1 MKVFIKSCEKF
12 RSHWIYHKH
21 STPITRGPD
30 YQRFTLWNIEL
41 ERTELKRPQAAR
53 SEALSWNQTLGE
65 NPSDSK
71 PFLLTPRI
79 LATRKEIEG
88 LVSEEI

>member
-1 MKVFIKSCEKF
+1 M
-12 RSHWIYHKH
+12 RSSDLIG
-21 STPITRGPD
+21 STINIQLPSPEGQITKGL
-30 YQRFTLWNIEL
+30 TLWNIEL
-41 ERTELKRPQAAR
+41 KRTELKRPQAAR
-53 SEALSWNQTLGE
+53 SEALSWSQTLGE

-79 LATRKEIEG
+79 LATRKETEG